1 MDKVV
6 QKAIAKDKRWRADYI
21 ACGLLIV
28 ALTLFMGAFLL
39 YQGSQTFLKAHH
51 SVWEFLFTS
60 DWAPL
65 DKTGMFGGK
74 SWGCHLHRWFPGNL
88 LVGFVHLPAVRDRL
102 SRFHDGNFTK
112 NRRKVLPA
120 GN

>member
-6 QKAIAKDKRWRADYI
+6 QKAIAKDKRWRAVYI

-28 ALTLFMGAFLL
+28 ALTLLMGAFLL
-39 YQGSQTFLKAHH
+39 YQGSQTVLKAHH

-65 DKTGMFGGK
+65 DKTGMFGEK
-74 SWGCHLHRWFPGNL
+74 SGLPFTS
-88 LVGFVHLPAVRDRL
+88 LVPWKPACWVCSSACR
-102 SRFHDGNFTK
+102 SRSGQPFS
-112 NRRKVLPA
+112 
-120 GN
+120 